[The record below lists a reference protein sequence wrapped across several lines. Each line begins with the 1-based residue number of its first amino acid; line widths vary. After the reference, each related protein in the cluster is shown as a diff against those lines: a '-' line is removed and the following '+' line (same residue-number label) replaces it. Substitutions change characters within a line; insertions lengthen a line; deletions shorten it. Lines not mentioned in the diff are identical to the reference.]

1 MNKDK
6 IRATRRKLRVR
17 KKLNEIKKQ
26 FAIPRRTEIN
36 GKL

>member
-17 KKLNEIKKQ
+17 KKLNEIKKH
-26 FAIPRRTEIN
+26 
-36 GKL
+36 KLLVFRYYKNI